1 MLGHPSCELSI
12 LLPCLNESQTLETCI
27 RKARSF
33 LDANGVMGEVIVAD
47 NGSTDGSQTIARQCG
62 AHLVTID
69 THGYGAALAG
79 GIAAAGGEYVIMGDA
94 DDSYD
99 LRNLMPF
106 LEKLRQGFDLV
117 MGNRFRGGIQPEA
130 MPFLHRYL
138 GNPGLSYL
146 GRLFFKSQ
154 IGDFHCGL
162 RGFRRESILS
172 LDLRTTGMEFASEMI
187 VKATLHNLK
196 ITEVPTCLYLDGRN
210 RRSHLQT
217 WSDGW
222 RHLSFLL
229 LFSPR
234 WLFLYPGII
243 LVVLG
248 MLAYLWLLPGP
259 RSLGSIRLDID
270 TLLYIA
276 LLILV
281 GVQAIFFALLTNVFG
296 IMEGFLP
303 PSPSVNRL
311 LKLITL
317 ENGFLAGFL
326 LILSGL
332 ISSLLALHYWGIL
345 SFGNLNPSVSMRLV
359 IPGVVLFNVGF
370 QVILSSFFLSLLRL
384 QRR

>member
-1 MLGHPSCELSI
+1 
-12 LLPCLNESQTLETCI
+12 
-27 RKARSF
+27 
-33 LDANGVMGEVIVAD
+33 
-47 NGSTDGSQTIARQCG
+47 
-62 AHLVTID
+62 
-69 THGYGAALAG
+69 
-79 GIAAAGGEYVIMGDA
+79 
-94 DDSYD
+94 
-99 LRNLMPF
+99 
-106 LEKLRQGFDLV
+106 
-117 MGNRFRGGIQPEA
+117 
-130 MPFLHRYL
+130 
-138 GNPGLSYL
+138 
-146 GRLFFKSQ
+146 
-154 IGDFHCGL
+154 
-162 RGFRRESILS
+162 
-172 LDLRTTGMEFASEMI
+172 MEFASEMI